1 MRIVNNNI
9 IPTWASWDCKIYEW
23 PHINVVKIKNEFLG
37 TGNVLKIQNLLHI
50 CSEHYE
56 TDKDSQTEKDKK
68 DKKDEGKKKDD
79 KTSNA
84 DTKKNT
90 KDETGASSEE
100 EEKKDGSHQGIA
112 VVGIAAI
119 AMGEDIGIE
128 MALRAFNHL
137 VSATLSC

>member
-1 MRIVNNNI
+1 MTFKNPLR
-9 IPTWASWDCKIYEW
+9 
-23 PHINVVKIKNEFLG
+23 IKNAFLG

-56 TDKDSQTEKDKK
+56 TDKDSQSEKDKK
-68 DKKDEGKKKDD
+68 EKKEESKKKDD

-90 KDETGASSEE
+90 KDENGSSSEE

-137 VSATLSC
+137 VGKTLIS